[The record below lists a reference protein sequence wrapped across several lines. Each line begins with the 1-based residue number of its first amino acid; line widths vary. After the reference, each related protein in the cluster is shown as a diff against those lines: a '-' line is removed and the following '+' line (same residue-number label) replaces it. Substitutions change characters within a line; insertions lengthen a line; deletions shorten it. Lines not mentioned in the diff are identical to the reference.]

1 MVVLLTVPH
10 ANCPPTAS
18 AGGHPC
24 DIAAKKAARLI
35 YRSKHNTSAEPPR
48 TPSKTPR
55 SECDLN
61 RLRCRDHP
69 WRTLLSERLDKG
81 DVSFVLD
88 VHSYPPY
95 VRRWAAYE
103 IIILDDTPSHRPFAS
118 YAVDFVR
125 YMSRRDVR
133 VGIGRG
139 VNNDIQDEARE
150 AGISSMLI
158 EFNEALLRD
167 RDRFAF
173 IADQTARWLG

>member
-1 MVVLLTVPH
+1 MAVLLTVPH
-10 ANCPPTAS
+10 ANCPPS
-18 AGGHPC
+18 SSSSGHPC

-35 YRSKHNTSAEPPR
+35 YRSKNNTNAEPPR

-61 RLRCRDHP
+61 RRRCRNHP
-69 WRTLLSERLDKG
+69 WRTLLSKRLGKG

-95 VRRWAAYE
+95 VTGWAAYE
-103 IIILDDTPSHRPFAS
+103 IVILDDTPSHRPFAS

-125 YMSRRDVR
+125 YMDKRGVR

-139 VNNDIQDEARE
+139 GNHDIQDEARE
-150 AGISSMLI
+150 AGIRSMLI
-158 EFNEALLRD
+158 EFNEALLRNMD
-167 RDRFAF
+167 RLAF